1 MRRRLAQPLIAIL
14 LTFGFLATASPANA
28 VPAAT
33 KNPSSISVVV
43 NKKNPLRPKTY
54 KPSRLDSVGNG
65 QYLRPAPA
73 AAYKKMRAAA
83 SKQGHRL
90 YAISGYR
97 SYSTQRST
105 YNYWVSKYRT
115 SYANRIS
122 AKPGYSEHQTGLAID
137 IGDSR
142 YGCALYTCFGK
153 LRSGR
158 WLAANA
164 HKYGFIVR
172 YPAGKEKITGYSYE
186 PWHVRYVGVTTAT
199 KIKKSGKTLEQHFG
213 YPAAPRY

>member
-1 MRRRLAQPLIAIL
+1 MRQPLLQPLIALMLIL
-14 LTFGFLATASPANA
+14 GFLSTPSTANA
-28 VPAAT
+28 VPATT
-33 KNPSSISVVV
+33 KNPSSSSVVV

-54 KPSRLDSVGNG
+54 KPSRLISVGNG
-65 QYLRPAPA
+65 QSLRPAPA
-73 AAYKKMRAAA
+73 AAYKKMAAA
-83 SKQGHRL
+83 AARQGHRI
-90 YAISGYR
+90 YPISGYR
-97 SYSTQRST
+97 SYTTQRST
-105 YNYWVSKYRT
+105 YNYWVSKYGI

-122 AKPGYSEHQTGLAID
+122 AKPGYSEHQTGLTID
-137 IGDSR
+137 VGDSR
-142 YGCALYTCFGK
+142 YGCALNTCFGK

-172 YPAGKEKITGYSYE
+172 YPAGKEYSTGYSYE
-186 PWHVRYVGVTTAT
+186 PWHFRYVGETTAT